1 MERYSKIFYSVIKK
15 NKGVYFL
22 MKQSKVLIPTKKEA
36 PSDAEALSHK
46 MMIRAGY
53 IYQVSAGVW
62 SYLPLA
68 YRVIRKVENI
78 IRDEMDKA
86 GAVEMLMPGLLPAD
100 LWKESGR
107 YESYGDNLFKLKD
120 RRDRDFIL
128 GPTHEETFTEV
139 LRDSIKSYKKL
150 PLVVYQLQDKFRDED
165 RPRYGILRGKEFEM
179 LDGYSFSADQEGLD
193 EAYNNQAKA
202 YRNIFDRIGLNYK
215 VILADS
221 GTMGGKN
228 SQEFSAPA
236 EVGEDIIAYTDG
248 DYAANIEKAESKFT
262 GVQQTAAPAPIEK
275 KATPGAHTVDEAAES
290 LDLDPNQ
297 VIKTMLYIAKMSEDE
312 YQPVLVLMRGDDE
325 VNEAKVTNALDC
337 EELELATEE
346 DAEKYLN
353 AHPGSLG
360 PVGVGEEVK
369 ILADNYVKVLVNMAC
384 GANED
389 GYHYVNAN
397 IDRDFRVDQFGD
409 FRNVKEGEIAPDGQ
423 PLKFTPGIEIGHIF
437 KLGTHYSSK
446 LGAQVLDSN
455 GRLTD
460 VIMGSYG
467 IGVTRLLS
475 AVAEQNADENGL
487 VWPDSIA
494 PFDVHVIPV
503 NAKKEDQMAM
513 ADKIDQQLTE
523 AGYEVLVDDRKE
535 RAGVKFA
542 DSDLIGI
549 PIRVTVG
556 KKAQDGIVEIKIRKT
571 GETVEVKQE
580 ELVNTVGILL
590 KQLNEE
596 KNK

>member
-1 MERYSKIFYSVIKK
+1 
-15 NKGVYFL
+15 

-248 DYAANIEKAESKFT
+248 DYAANIVKAESKFT

-297 VIKTMLYIAKMSEDE
+297 VIKSMLYIAKMSEDE

-389 GYHYVNAN
+389 GYHYINAN

-409 FRNVKEGEIAPDGQ
+409 FRNVKEGEIAPDGK

-487 VWPDSIA
+487 VWPNSIA

>member
-1 MERYSKIFYSVIKK
+1 
-15 NKGVYFL
+15 

-297 VIKTMLYIAKMSEDE
+297 VIKSMLYIAKMSEDE
-312 YQPVLVLMRGDDE
+312 YQPVLVLMRGNDE
-325 VNEAKVTNALDC
+325 VNDAKVTNALDC

-571 GETVEVKQE
+571 GETVEVKQ
-580 ELVNTVGILL
+580 
-590 KQLNEE
+590 
-596 KNK
+596 

>member
-1 MERYSKIFYSVIKK
+1 
-15 NKGVYFL
+15 

-78 IRDEMDKA
+78 IRNEMDKA

-139 LRDSIKSYKKL
+139 LRDSVKSYKKL

-297 VIKTMLYIAKMSEDE
+297 VIKSMLYIAKMSEDE
-312 YQPVLVLMRGDDE
+312 YQPVLVLMRGNDE
-325 VNEAKVTNALDC
+325 VNDAKVTNALDC

-346 DAEKYLN
+346 DTETYLN

-409 FRNVKEGEIAPDGQ
+409 FRNVKEGEIAPDGK

>member
-1 MERYSKIFYSVIKK
+1 
-15 NKGVYFL
+15 

-228 SQEFSAPA
+228 SKEFSAPA

-297 VIKTMLYIAKMSEDE
+297 VIKSMLYIAKMSEDE

-389 GYHYVNAN
+389 GYHYINAN

-409 FRNVKEGEIAPDGQ
+409 FRNVKEGEIAPDGK

-487 VWPDSIA
+487 VWPNSIA

>member
-1 MERYSKIFYSVIKK
+1 MQQSKI
-15 NKGVYFL
+15 
-22 MKQSKVLIPTKKEA
+22 LIPTKKEA

-46 MMIRAGY
+46 MMVRAGY

-62 SYLPLA
+62 AYLPMA

-78 IRDEMDKA
+78 IREEMEKA
-86 GAVEMLMPGLLPAD
+86 GAVEMMMPALLPAD

-120 RRDRDFIL
+120 RRDRDFIM

-139 LRDSIKSYKKL
+139 IRDSIKSYKKL

-179 LDGYSFSADQEGLD
+179 LDGYSFSADQAGLD
-193 EAYNNQAKA
+193 QAYDLQARA
-202 YRNIFDRIGLNYK
+202 YRNIFDRIGLDYK

-248 DYAANIEKAESKFT
+248 DYAANLEKATSKFT
-262 GVQQTAAPAPIEK
+262 GVQQTAEPEKLEK
-275 KATPGAHTVDEAAES
+275 KPTPRAHSVDEAAES
-290 LDLDPNQ
+290 LGIDSTQ
-297 VIKTMLYIAKMSEDE
+297 IIKAMFYMAKMSEE
-312 YQPVLVLMRGDDE
+312 ETQPVLVLMRGNDE
-325 VNEAKVTNALDC
+325 VNEAKLKDELGC
-337 EELELATEE
+337 EELELADEE
-346 DAEKYLN
+346 DAVKYLG

-360 PVGVGEEVK
+360 PVGVGEDVK
-369 ILADNYVKVLVNMAC
+369 IYADNYVKVMVNMAC
-384 GANED
+384 GANDD
-389 GYHYVNAN
+389 GHHYINAN

-409 FRNVKEGEIAPDGQ
+409 FRNVKEGEIAPDGH
-423 PLKFTPGIEIGHIF
+423 PIKFTPGIEIGHIF
-437 KLGTHYSSK
+437 KLGTHYSNK
-446 LGAQVLDSN
+446 LGAQVLDNN
-455 GRLTD
+455 GRLVD

-467 IGVTRLLS
+467 IGVSRLLS
-475 AVAEQNADENGL
+475 AVAEQTADDNGL

-503 NAKKEDQMAM
+503 NAKKADQMEM
-513 ADKIDQQLTE
+513 ANELTVALE
-523 AGYEVLVDDRKE
+523 KAGYDVLVDDRKE

-549 PIRVTVG
+549 PIRITVG
-556 KKAQDGIVEIKIRKT
+556 KKASDGIVEIKIRKT
-571 GETVEVKQE
+571 GETVEVKTE
-580 ELVNTVGILL
+580 EVVNTVAILL
-590 KQLNEE
+590 KQLSGQDATEA
-596 KNK
+596 K

>member
-1 MERYSKIFYSVIKK
+1 
-15 NKGVYFL
+15 

-262 GVQQTAAPAPIEK
+262 GVQQTAATAPIEK

-297 VIKTMLYIAKMSEDE
+297 VIKSMLYIAKMSEDE

-389 GYHYVNAN
+389 GYHYINAN

-409 FRNVKEGEIAPDGQ
+409 FRNVKEGEIAPDGK

-487 VWPDSIA
+487 VWPNSIA

>member
-1 MERYSKIFYSVIKK
+1 MQQSKI
-15 NKGVYFL
+15 
-22 MKQSKVLIPTKKEA
+22 LIPTKKEA

-46 MMIRAGY
+46 MMVRAGY

-62 SYLPLA
+62 AYLPMA

-78 IRDEMDKA
+78 IRQEMEKA
-86 GAVEMLMPGLLPAD
+86 GAVEMMMPALLPAN

-120 RRDRDFIL
+120 RRDRDFIM

-139 LRDSIKSYKKL
+139 IRDSIKSYKKL

-179 LDGYSFSADQEGLD
+179 LDGYSFSADQAGLD
-193 EAYNNQAKA
+193 QAYDLQARA
-202 YRNIFDRIGLNYK
+202 YRNIFDRIGLDYK

-248 DYAANIEKAESKFT
+248 DYAANLEKATSKFT
-262 GVQQTAAPAPIEK
+262 GVQQTAEPEKLEK
-275 KATPGAHTVDEAAES
+275 KPTPGAHSVDEAAES
-290 LDLDPNQ
+290 LGIDSNQ
-297 VIKTMLYIAKMSEDE
+297 IIKTMFYMAKMSEE
-312 YQPVLVLMRGDDE
+312 ETQPVLVLMRGNDE
-325 VNEAKVTNALDC
+325 VNEAKLKDELGC
-337 EELELATEE
+337 EELELADEE
-346 DAEKYLN
+346 DAVKYLG

-360 PVGVGEEVK
+360 PVGVGEDVK
-369 ILADNYVKVLVNMAC
+369 IYADNYVKVMVNMAC
-384 GANED
+384 GANDD
-389 GYHYVNAN
+389 GHHYINAN

-409 FRNVKEGEIAPDGQ
+409 FRNVKEGEIAPDGY
-423 PLKFTPGIEIGHIF
+423 PIKFTPGIEIGHIF
-437 KLGTHYSSK
+437 KLGTHYSKK
-446 LGAQVLDSN
+446 LGAQVLDNN
-455 GRLTD
+455 GRLVD

-467 IGVTRLLS
+467 IGVSRLLS
-475 AVAEQNADENGL
+475 AVAEQTADDNGL

-503 NAKKEDQMAM
+503 NAKKADQMEM
-513 ADKIDQQLTE
+513 ANELTVALE
-523 AGYEVLVDDRKE
+523 KAGYDVLVDDRKE

-549 PIRVTVG
+549 PIRITVG
-556 KKAQDGIVEIKIRKT
+556 KKASDGIVEVKIRKT
-571 GETVEVKQE
+571 GETVEVKTE
-580 ELVNTVGILL
+580 EVVNTVAILL
-590 KQLNEE
+590 KQLSGQDDAEA
-596 KNK
+596 K

>member
-1 MERYSKIFYSVIKK
+1 
-15 NKGVYFL
+15 

-78 IRDEMDKA
+78 IRNEMDKA

-297 VIKTMLYIAKMSEDE
+297 VIKSMLYIAKMSEDE
-312 YQPVLVLMRGDDE
+312 YQPVLVLMRGNDE
-325 VNEAKVTNALDC
+325 VNDAKVTNALDC

-409 FRNVKEGEIAPDGQ
+409 FRNVKEGEIAPDGK

>member
-1 MERYSKIFYSVIKK
+1 
-15 NKGVYFL
+15 

-202 YRNIFDRIGLNYK
+202 DRNIFDRIGLNYK

-297 VIKTMLYIAKMSEDE
+297 VIKSMLYIAKMSEDIIIQNAIDSISKRSEDE
-312 YQPVLVLMRGDDE
+312 YQPVLVLMRGNDE
-325 VNEAKVTNALDC
+325 VNDAKVTNALDC

>member
-1 MERYSKIFYSVIKK
+1 
-15 NKGVYFL
+15 

-228 SQEFSAPA
+228 SQEFSALA

-297 VIKTMLYIAKMSEDE
+297 VIKSMLYIAKMSEDE

-346 DAEKYLN
+346 GAEKYLN

>member
-1 MERYSKIFYSVIKK
+1 
-15 NKGVYFL
+15 

-193 EAYNNQAKA
+193 EAYNNHAKD

-297 VIKTMLYIAKMSEDE
+297 VIKSMLYIAKMSEDE

-389 GYHYVNAN
+389 GYHYINAN

-409 FRNVKEGEIAPDGQ
+409 FRNVKEGEIAPDGK

-487 VWPDSIA
+487 VWPNSIA

>member
-1 MERYSKIFYSVIKK
+1 MQQSKI
-15 NKGVYFL
+15 
-22 MKQSKVLIPTKKEA
+22 LIPTKKEA

-46 MMIRAGY
+46 MMVRAGY

-62 SYLPLA
+62 AYLPMA

-78 IRDEMDKA
+78 ILQEMEKA
-86 GAVEMLMPGLLPAD
+86 GAVEMMIPALLPAD

-120 RRDRDFIL
+120 RRDRDFIM

-139 LRDSIKSYKKL
+139 IRDSIKSYKKL

-179 LDGYSFSADQEGLD
+179 LDGYSFSADQAGLD
-193 EAYNNQAKA
+193 QAYDLQARA
-202 YRNIFDRIGLNYK
+202 YRNIFDRIGLDYK

-248 DYAANIEKAESKFT
+248 DYAANLEKATSKFT
-262 GVQQTAAPAPIEK
+262 GVQQTAEPEKLEK
-275 KATPGAHTVDEAAES
+275 KPTPGAHSVDEAAES
-290 LDLDPNQ
+290 LGIDSNQ
-297 VIKTMLYIAKMSEDE
+297 IIKTMFYMAKMSEE
-312 YQPVLVLMRGDDE
+312 ETQPVLVLMRGNDE
-325 VNEAKVTNALDC
+325 VNEAKLKDELGC
-337 EELELATEE
+337 EELELADEE
-346 DAEKYLN
+346 DAVKYLG

-360 PVGVGEEVK
+360 PVGVGEDVK
-369 ILADNYVKVLVNMAC
+369 IYADNYVKVMVNMAC
-384 GANED
+384 GANDD
-389 GYHYVNAN
+389 GHHYINAN

-409 FRNVKEGEIAPDGQ
+409 FRNVKEGEIAPDGH
-423 PLKFTPGIEIGHIF
+423 PIKFTPGIEIGHIF
-437 KLGTHYSSK
+437 KLGTHYSKK
-446 LGAQVLDSN
+446 LGAQVLDNN
-455 GRLTD
+455 GRLVD

-467 IGVTRLLS
+467 IGVSRLLS
-475 AVAEQNADENGL
+475 AVAEQTADDNGL

-503 NAKKEDQMAM
+503 NAKKADQMEIANE
-513 ADKIDQQLTE
+513 LTVALE
-523 AGYEVLVDDRKE
+523 KAGYDVLVDDRKE

-549 PIRVTVG
+549 PIRITVG
-556 KKAQDGIVEIKIRKT
+556 KKASDGIVEVKIRKT
-571 GETVEVKQE
+571 GETVEVKTE
-580 ELVNTVGILL
+580 EVVNTVAILL
-590 KQLNEE
+590 KQLSGQDNAEA
-596 KNK
+596 K

>member
-1 MERYSKIFYSVIKK
+1 MR
-15 NKGVYFL
+15 
-22 MKQSKVLIPTKKEA
+22 QSKMLIPTKKEA

-46 MMIRAGY
+46 MMVRAGY

-78 IRDEMDKA
+78 IRDEMAKTD
-86 GAVEMLMPGLLPAD
+86 AVEMMMPALLPAD

-139 LRDSIKSYKKL
+139 IRDSIKSYKKL
-150 PLVVYQLQDKFRDED
+150 PLIVYQLQDKFRDED

-179 LDGYSFSADQEGLD
+179 LDGYSFSADQAGLD
-193 EAYNNQAKA
+193 EAYEKQAQA
-202 YRNIFDRIGLNYK
+202 YRNIFDRVGLNYK

-236 EVGEDIIAYTDG
+236 KVGEDIIAYTDG
-248 DYAANIEKAESKFT
+248 DYAANLEKATSKFT
-262 GVQQTAAPAPIEK
+262 GVQQSAAPADLEK
-275 KATPGAHTVDEAAES
+275 KETPGAHSVDEAAQS
-290 LDLDPNQ
+290 LGINADQIL
-297 VIKTMLYIAKMSEDE
+297 KAMFFMAKMGEDDF
-312 YQPVLVLMRGDDE
+312 QPVMVLMRGNDE
-325 VNEAKVTNALDC
+325 VNEAKVKDALDC
-337 EELELATEE
+337 DDLTLATE
-346 DAEKYLN
+346 DQAVKYLG

-360 PVGVGEEVK
+360 PVGVGKEVK

-384 GANED
+384 GANDD
-389 GYHYVNAN
+389 GHHYVNAN
-397 IDRDFRVDQFGD
+397 LDRDFRVDQFGD
-409 FRNVKEGEIAPDGQ
+409 FRNVKEGEIAPDGH

-437 KLGTHYSSK
+437 KLGTHYSDK
-446 LGAQVLDSN
+446 LGAKVLDKN
-455 GRLTD
+455 GRLVD
-460 VIMGSYG
+460 VIMGCYG

-475 AVAEQNADENGL
+475 AVAEQTADEHGL

-503 NAKKEDQMAM
+503 NAKKDDQMAM
-513 ADKIDQQLTE
+513 ANAIDQQLTA

-542 DSDLIGI
+542 DSDLIGL
-549 PIRVTVG
+549 PIRITIG
-556 KKAQDGIVEIKIRKT
+556 KKAADGIVEVKIRKT
-571 GETVEVKQE
+571 GETIEVRQE
-580 ELVNTVGILL
+580 EVANTVGILL
-590 KQLNEE
+590 KQLNGQ
-596 KNK
+596 ND

>member
-1 MERYSKIFYSVIKK
+1 
-15 NKGVYFL
+15 
-22 MKQSKVLIPTKKEA
+22 
-36 PSDAEALSHK
+36 
-46 MMIRAGY
+46 
-53 IYQVSAGVW
+53 
-62 SYLPLA
+62 
-68 YRVIRKVENI
+68 
-78 IRDEMDKA
+78 
-86 GAVEMLMPGLLPAD
+86 
-100 LWKESGR
+100 
-107 YESYGDNLFKLKD
+107 
-120 RRDRDFIL
+120 
-128 GPTHEETFTEV
+128 
-139 LRDSIKSYKKL
+139 
-150 PLVVYQLQDKFRDED
+150 
-165 RPRYGILRGKEFEM
+165 
-179 LDGYSFSADQEGLD
+179 
-193 EAYNNQAKA
+193 
-202 YRNIFDRIGLNYK
+202 
-215 VILADS
+215 
-221 GTMGGKN
+221 MGGKN

-290 LDLDPNQ
+290 LDLDTNQ
-297 VIKTMLYIAKMSEDE
+297 VIKSMLYIAKMSEDE

-389 GYHYVNAN
+389 GYHYINAN

-409 FRNVKEGEIAPDGQ
+409 FRNVKEGEIAPDGK

-460 VIMGSYG
+460 MIMGS
-467 IGVTRLLS
+467 
-475 AVAEQNADENGL
+475 
-487 VWPDSIA
+487 
-494 PFDVHVIPV
+494 
-503 NAKKEDQMAM
+503 
-513 ADKIDQQLTE
+513 
-523 AGYEVLVDDRKE
+523 
-535 RAGVKFA
+535 
-542 DSDLIGI
+542 
-549 PIRVTVG
+549 
-556 KKAQDGIVEIKIRKT
+556 
-571 GETVEVKQE
+571 
-580 ELVNTVGILL
+580 
-590 KQLNEE
+590 
-596 KNK
+596 

>member
-1 MERYSKIFYSVIKK
+1 
-15 NKGVYFL
+15 

-297 VIKTMLYIAKMSEDE
+297 VIKSMLYIAKMSEDE

-389 GYHYVNAN
+389 GYHYISAN

-409 FRNVKEGEIAPDGQ
+409 FRNVKEGEIAPDGK

>member
-1 MERYSKIFYSVIKK
+1 
-15 NKGVYFL
+15 

-262 GVQQTAAPAPIEK
+262 GVHQTAAPAPIEK

-297 VIKTMLYIAKMSEDE
+297 VIKSMLYIAKMSEDE

-409 FRNVKEGEIAPDGQ
+409 FRNVKEGEIAPDGK

>member
-1 MERYSKIFYSVIKK
+1 MRQSKI
-15 NKGVYFL
+15 
-22 MKQSKVLIPTKKEA
+22 LIPTKKEA

-46 MMIRAGY
+46 MMVRAGY

-86 GAVEMLMPGLLPAD
+86 DAVEMMMPALLPAD
-100 LWKESGR
+100 LWKKSGR

-139 LRDSIKSYKKL
+139 IRDSIKSYKKL

-179 LDGYSFSADQEGLD
+179 LDGYSFSADQAGLD
-193 EAYNNQAKA
+193 EAYEKQAQA
-202 YRNIFDRIGLNYK
+202 YRNIFDRVGLNYK

-236 EVGEDIIAYTDG
+236 KVGEDIIAYTDG
-248 DYAANIEKAESKFT
+248 DYAANLEKATSKFN
-262 GVQQTAAPAPIEK
+262 GVQQTDAPAELTK
-275 KATPGAHTVDEAAES
+275 KATPGAHSVDEAAES
-290 LDLDPNQ
+290 LGIDADQIL
-297 VIKTMLYIAKMSEDE
+297 KAMLFIAKMGEDD
-312 YQPVLVLMRGDDE
+312 YQPVMVLMRGNDE
-325 VNEAKVTNALDC
+325 VNEAKVTDALDC
-337 EELELATEE
+337 EELTLATEE
-346 DAEKYLN
+346 QAVKYLG

-360 PVGVGEEVK
+360 PVGVGEDVK

-384 GANED
+384 GANDD
-389 GYHYVNAN
+389 GHHYINAN
-397 IDRDFRVDQFGD
+397 IDRDFRVDEFGD
-409 FRNVKEGEIAPDGQ
+409 FRNVKEGEIAPDGH
-423 PLKFTPGIEIGHIF
+423 PIKFTPGIEIGHIF
-437 KLGTHYSSK
+437 KLGTHYSDK
-446 LGAQVLDSN
+446 FGAQVLNEN
-455 GRLTD
+455 GRLVD
-460 VIMGSYG
+460 VIMGCYG

-503 NAKKEDQMAM
+503 NAKKDDQMAM
-513 ADKIDQQLTE
+513 ANAIDEQLTA

-549 PIRVTVG
+549 PIRITIG
-556 KKAQDGIVEIKIRKT
+556 KKAADGIVEVKIRKT
-571 GETVEVKQE
+571 GETIEIKQE
-580 ELVNTVGILL
+580 EVANTVGILL
-590 KQLNEE
+590 KQLNSED
-596 KNK
+596 

>member
-1 MERYSKIFYSVIKK
+1 
-15 NKGVYFL
+15 

-297 VIKTMLYIAKMSEDE
+297 VIKSMLYIAKMSEDE

-337 EELELATEE
+337 EELELDTEE

-409 FRNVKEGEIAPDGQ
+409 FRNVKEGEIAPDGK

>member
-1 MERYSKIFYSVIKK
+1 
-15 NKGVYFL
+15 

-120 RRDRDFIL
+120 RRDREFIL

-262 GVQQTAAPAPIEK
+262 GVQQTVAPAPIEK

-297 VIKTMLYIAKMSEDE
+297 VIKSMLYIAKMSEDE

-369 ILADNYVKVLVNMAC
+369 ILADNYVKILVNMAC

-409 FRNVKEGEIAPDGQ
+409 FRNVKEGEIAPDGK

-523 AGYEVLVDDRKE
+523 ASYEVLVDDRKE

>member
-15 NKGVYFL
+15 QRSIFL

-275 KATPGAHTVDEAAES
+275 QATPGAHTVDEVAES

-297 VIKTMLYIAKMSEDE
+297 VIKSMLYIAKMSEDE

>member
-1 MERYSKIFYSVIKK
+1 
-15 NKGVYFL
+15 

-297 VIKTMLYIAKMSEDE
+297 VIKSMLYIAKMSEDE

>member
-1 MERYSKIFYSVIKK
+1 
-15 NKGVYFL
+15 

-262 GVQQTAAPAPIEK
+262 GVQQTAVPAPIEK

-297 VIKTMLYIAKMSEDE
+297 VIKLMLYIAKMSEDE

-325 VNEAKVTNALDC
+325 VNEAKVINALDC

-590 KQLNEE
+590 KQ
-596 KNK
+596 

>member
-1 MERYSKIFYSVIKK
+1 
-15 NKGVYFL
+15 

-297 VIKTMLYIAKMSEDE
+297 VIKSMLYIAKMSEDE

-389 GYHYVNAN
+389 GYHYINAN

-409 FRNVKEGEIAPDGQ
+409 FRNVKEGEIAPDGK

-455 GRLTD
+455 RRLKD
-460 VIMGSYG
+460 VIMGCYG

-487 VWPDSIA
+487 VWPNSIA

>member
-1 MERYSKIFYSVIKK
+1 
-15 NKGVYFL
+15 

-297 VIKTMLYIAKMSEDE
+297 VIKSMLYIAKMSEDE

-409 FRNVKEGEIAPDGQ
+409 FRNVKEGEIAPDGK

-523 AGYEVLVDDRKE
+523 DGYEVLVDDRKE

>member
-1 MERYSKIFYSVIKK
+1 
-15 NKGVYFL
+15 

-53 IYQVSAGVW
+53 IYQLSAGVW

-248 DYAANIEKAESKFT
+248 DYAANIEKAESKFV

-297 VIKTMLYIAKMSEDE
+297 VIKSMLYIAKMSEDE

-325 VNEAKVTNALDC
+325 VNEAKVTNAIDC

-389 GYHYVNAN
+389 GYHYINAN

-409 FRNVKEGEIAPDGQ
+409 FRNVKEGEIAPDGK

-494 PFDVHVIPV
+494 PFDVHVIPI

>member
-1 MERYSKIFYSVIKK
+1 
-15 NKGVYFL
+15 

-297 VIKTMLYIAKMSEDE
+297 VIKSMLYIAKMSEDE

-389 GYHYVNAN
+389 GYHYINAN

-409 FRNVKEGEIAPDGQ
+409 FRNVKEGEIAPDGK

-487 VWPDSIA
+487 VWPNSIA

-523 AGYEVLVDDRKE
+523 AGYEVLVDNRKE

>member
-1 MERYSKIFYSVIKK
+1 MQQSKI
-15 NKGVYFL
+15 
-22 MKQSKVLIPTKKEA
+22 LIPTKKEA

-46 MMIRAGY
+46 MMVRAGY

-62 SYLPLA
+62 AYLPMA

-78 IRDEMDKA
+78 IREEMEKA
-86 GAVEMLMPGLLPAD
+86 GAVEMMMPALLPAD

-120 RRDRDFIL
+120 RRDRDFIM

-139 LRDSIKSYKKL
+139 IQDSIKSYKKL

-179 LDGYSFSADQEGLD
+179 LDGYSFSADQAGLD
-193 EAYNNQAKA
+193 QTYDLQARA
-202 YRNIFDRIGLNYK
+202 YRNIFDRVGLDYK

-236 EVGEDIIAYTDG
+236 AVGEDIIAYTDG
-248 DYAANIEKAESKFT
+248 DYAANLEKATSKFT
-262 GVQQTAAPAPIEK
+262 GVQQTAEPEKLEK
-275 KATPGAHTVDEAAES
+275 KPTPGAHSVDEAAES
-290 LDLDPNQ
+290 LGMDSSQ
-297 VIKTMLYIAKMSEDE
+297 IIKAMFYMAKMSEE
-312 YQPVLVLMRGDDE
+312 ETQPVLVLMRGNDE
-325 VNEAKVTNALDC
+325 VNEAKLKDELGC
-337 EELELATEE
+337 EELELADEE
-346 DAEKYLN
+346 DAVKYLG

-360 PVGVGEEVK
+360 PVGVGEDVK
-369 ILADNYVKVLVNMAC
+369 IYADNYVKVMVNMAC
-384 GANED
+384 GANDD
-389 GYHYVNAN
+389 GHHYINAN

-409 FRNVKEGEIAPDGQ
+409 FRNVKEGEIAPDGH
-423 PLKFTPGIEIGHIF
+423 PIKFTPGIEIGHIF
-437 KLGTHYSSK
+437 KLGTHYSKK

-455 GRLTD
+455 GRLVD

-467 IGVTRLLS
+467 IGVSRLLS
-475 AVAEQNADENGL
+475 AVAEQTADDNGL

-503 NAKKEDQMAM
+503 NAKKADQMEM
-513 ADKIDQQLTE
+513 ANELTVALE
-523 AGYEVLVDDRKE
+523 KAGYDVLVDDRKE

-549 PIRVTVG
+549 PIRITVG
-556 KKAQDGIVEIKIRKT
+556 KKASDGIVEIKIRKT
-571 GETVEVKQE
+571 GETVEVKTE
-580 ELVNTVGILL
+580 EVVNTVAILL
-590 KQLNEE
+590 KQLSGQDATEA
-596 KNK
+596 K

>member
-1 MERYSKIFYSVIKK
+1 MQQSKI
-15 NKGVYFL
+15 
-22 MKQSKVLIPTKKEA
+22 LIPTKKEA

-46 MMIRAGY
+46 MMVRAGY

-62 SYLPLA
+62 AYLPMA

-78 IRDEMDKA
+78 IRQEMEKA
-86 GAVEMLMPGLLPAD
+86 GAVEMMMPALLPAD

-120 RRDRDFIL
+120 RRDRDFIM

-139 LRDSIKSYKKL
+139 IRDSIKSYKKL

-179 LDGYSFSADQEGLD
+179 LDGYSFSADQAGLD
-193 EAYNNQAKA
+193 QAYDLQARA
-202 YRNIFDRIGLNYK
+202 YRNIFDRISLDYK

-248 DYAANIEKAESKFT
+248 DYAANLEKATSKFT
-262 GVQQTAAPAPIEK
+262 GVQQTAEPEKLEK
-275 KATPGAHTVDEAAES
+275 KPTPGAHSVDEAAES
-290 LDLDPNQ
+290 LGIDSNQ
-297 VIKTMLYIAKMSEDE
+297 IIKTMFYMAKMSEE
-312 YQPVLVLMRGDDE
+312 ETQPVLVLMRGNDE
-325 VNEAKVTNALDC
+325 VNEAKLKDELGC
-337 EELELATEE
+337 EELELADEE
-346 DAEKYLN
+346 DAVKYLG

-360 PVGVGEEVK
+360 PVGVGEDVK
-369 ILADNYVKVLVNMAC
+369 IYADNYVKVMVNMAC
-384 GANED
+384 GANDD
-389 GYHYVNAN
+389 GHHYINAN

-409 FRNVKEGEIAPDGQ
+409 FRNVKEGEIAPDGY
-423 PLKFTPGIEIGHIF
+423 PIKFTPGIEIGHIF
-437 KLGTHYSSK
+437 KLGTHYSKK
-446 LGAQVLDSN
+446 LGAQVLDNN
-455 GRLTD
+455 GRLVD

-467 IGVTRLLS
+467 IGVSRLLS
-475 AVAEQNADENGL
+475 AVAEQTADDNGL

-503 NAKKEDQMAM
+503 NAKKADQMEM
-513 ADKIDQQLTE
+513 ANELTVALE
-523 AGYEVLVDDRKE
+523 KAGYDVLVDDRKE

-549 PIRVTVG
+549 PIRITVG
-556 KKAQDGIVEIKIRKT
+556 KKASDGIVEVKIRKT
-571 GETVEVKQE
+571 GETVEVKTE
-580 ELVNTVGILL
+580 EVVNTVAILL
-590 KQLNEE
+590 KQLSGQDNAEA
-596 KNK
+596 K

>member
-1 MERYSKIFYSVIKK
+1 
-15 NKGVYFL
+15 

-297 VIKTMLYIAKMSEDE
+297 VIKSMLYIAKMSEDD
-312 YQPVLVLMRGDDE
+312 YQPVLVLMRGNDE